1 MVIYFIIAALIVLL
15 DQIVK
20 YFVTLHIAPGA
31 TMPLIPGIIRLTYHE
46 NTGAAFSFMSDMRW
60 VLVIVSAI
68 VIIILVA
75 GMIRYKDKI
84 NPVGKLALAAVLGG
98 AVSHLFDRAVLGY
111 VVDFFEFEFVR
122 FAIFDV
128 ADCFITVGGIVFCIW
143 YLLHSAKN
151 DDLRKEFMFGGR
163 RNAEAGTAKPDEM
176 EKDDTDGIQP
186 EDDGGTDQT

>member
-1 MVIYFIIAALIVLL
+1 MIYFIIAAFIVML

-20 YFVTLHIAPGA
+20 YFITLNMGPGVTA
-31 TMPLIPGIIRLTYHE
+31 PLIPGIIRLTYHE

-60 VLVIVSAI
+60 VLVGISGV
-68 VIIILVA
+68 VIILLVA
-75 GMIRYKDKI
+75 GMIRYRDKL

-98 AVSHLFDRAVLGY
+98 AVSHLLDRAILGY

-143 YLLHSAKN
+143 YLLSSGKN
-151 DDLRKEFMFGGR
+151 DDLRKEFMLYGR
-163 RNAEAGTAKPDEM
+163 RKAEAGPVKPD
-176 EKDDTDGIQP
+176 DDDRDGIQT